1 MPISSQLLQLKV
13 SPTLKKD
20 LSEIAEYKG
29 IPVTSYIKLTLTE
42 VVRKEKKAMFT
53 ANGLTEAE
61 EFEILKREK
70 EALAELPKR
79 KLHGKT
85 GHQILRELNA

>member
-1 MPISSQLLQLKV
+1 MPSQLLQLKV
-13 SPTLKKD
+13 NPSLKKD

-61 EFEILKREK
+61 EFEILRREK
-70 EALAELPKR
+70 EILAELKKGKPT
-79 KLHGKT
+79 GKT
-85 GHQILRELNA
+85 GYQILKELNA